1 MHSVIT
7 DARPPV
13 RSLRHEQVAL
23 TERRI
28 LEAATQLFVERGYVA
43 TSLLAVADAAGV
55 SPRTVYVRFHSK
67 ARLFERCLETSA
79 VGDQQ
84 PATLLD
90 RDWVRPALE
99 SPLLEQRLDAIVD
112 MARSMMERSAAL
124 LAVAAQAAAVEPEI
138 AAVERVAMQRFL
150 GDFRALAERLENDGL
165 LPRAVNAAAVT
176 DLLWVLAGPRT
187 VVSLTTDRG
196 WTPARFATWLDVTLR
211 AFLRG
216 R

>member
-7 DARPPV
+7 DRNPPAT
-13 RSLRHEQVAL
+13 RNLRREQVAL

-28 LEAATQLFVERGYVA
+28 LEAAIQLFVERGYVA
-43 TSLLAVADAAGV
+43 TSLLSVAESAGV

-67 ARLFERCLETSA
+67 ARLFERCIETSA

-84 PATLLD
+84 PVDL
-90 RDWVRPALE
+90 ALE
-99 SPLLEQRLDAIVD
+99 SPILDQRLEAIVEI
-112 MARSMMERSAAL
+112 ARSMMERSSAL

-138 AAVERVAMQRFL
+138 AAVERVAMQRAL
-150 GDFRALAERLENDGL
+150 GDFRSLAERLESDGM
-165 LPRAVNAAAVT
+165 LPRGMTAAAVT
-176 DLLWVLAGPRT
+176 DLLWVLAGPRAI
-187 VVSLTTDRG
+187 VSLTADRG